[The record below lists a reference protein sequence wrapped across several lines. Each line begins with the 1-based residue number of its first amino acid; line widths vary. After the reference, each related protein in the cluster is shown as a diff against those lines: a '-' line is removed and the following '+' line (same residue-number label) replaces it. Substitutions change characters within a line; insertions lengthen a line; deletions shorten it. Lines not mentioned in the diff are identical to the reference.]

1 MGWGVARGPRVQVDL
16 PEGLNPNSSS
26 FFPASGCWFP
36 ALFPLSFFLF
46 SFFLCLCRDPPVSP
60 GKLSTHTAPVTLLL
74 PPPSLSGVLSDQRP
88 SQLFHFWVL
97 GARDPFLEFL
107 TTGGTDPTLAS
118 TGLQKWGL
126 FPVLSGSR
134 PVVSRPGLT
143 PP

>member
-1 MGWGVARGPRVQVDL
+1 MGGGERPQGAGGLARGLEPQFQLFL
-16 PEGLNPNSSS
+16 PSLWVLVPCPVPSLLLS
-26 FFPASGCWFP
+26 
-36 ALFPLSFFLF
+36 LLVLPLSLP
-46 SFFLCLCRDPPVSP
+46 RPPVSP